1 MRHAVDSLVD
11 GSIASDPDSA
21 RVFREIYD
29 SLLTGDWRKPDYYFN
44 LYDFE
49 EYVKTKLRAIYDTR
63 DARAFAKKCLMNTV
77 NAGKFSSDRTIRE
90 YANDIWHIERVEM
103 Q

>member
-1 MRHAVDSLVD
+1 VDSLVD
-11 GSIASDPDSA
+11 GSIASDGDSV

-49 EYVKTKLRAIYDTR
+49 DYIRAKLRAIYDTR
-63 DARAFAKKCLMNTV
+63 DEREFARKCLMNTV
-77 NAGKFSSDRTIRE
+77 NAGKFSSDRTIKE
-90 YANDIWHIERVEM
+90 YASEIWHIERIQSENR
-103 Q
+103 